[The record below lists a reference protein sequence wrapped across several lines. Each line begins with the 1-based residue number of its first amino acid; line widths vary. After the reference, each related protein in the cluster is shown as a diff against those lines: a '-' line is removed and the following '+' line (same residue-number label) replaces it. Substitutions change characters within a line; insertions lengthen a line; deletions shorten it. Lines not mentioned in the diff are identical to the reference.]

1 MQSHVPPKPRLTPAK
16 SIVAGGLIVLAS
28 VVLLDLQNRRA
39 GGARSQTQL
48 NDDAC
53 QEFVQTEA
61 TLSRAQ
67 LAQLLTIPERDSKE
81 RVREVVAE
89 PYCRL
94 AQLTVRAGVNAERE
108 AYPLEFDPQTQLVIL
123 YEDNE
128 YAGYR
133 FNFK

>member
-1 MQSHVPPKPRLTPAK
+1 MLSRTSQSPQASPVK
-16 SIVAGGLIVLAS
+16 SLVAVGIIITAALVL
-28 VVLLDLQNRRA
+28 VDLQNMRSWL
-39 GGARSQTQL
+39 GRSQTKV
-48 NDDAC
+48 NDKSC
-53 QEFVQTEA
+53 EEFVQTEA
-61 TLSRAQ
+61 TLSREQ

-94 AQLTVRAGVNAERE
+94 AALTVRAGVNAERE
-108 AYPLEFDPQTQLVIL
+108 AYPLEFDPKTQLVIL

-133 FNFK
+133 FNFE